1 MRLRQPF
8 VYVWQHRDV
17 FGRIQRSHVV
27 FFQTTLEIYPIG
39 QCMCVSYIIMY
50 TGDMCALVSS
60 STVRTNMHIRHIR
73 AFFFRK
79 RFR

>member
-1 MRLRQPF
+1 MRQPF

-27 FFQTTLEIYPIG
+27 FVQATLEIYPIG
-39 QCMCVSYIIMY
+39 QCICVSYIIMY

-60 STVRTNMHIRHIR
+60 SISEKNLKTNMHIRHIR
-73 AFFFRK
+73 VFF
-79 RFR
+79 